1 MGAKGDMAVGK
12 LWVISTAGFDGVGD
26 LSSIWQEY
34 DLDRF
39 KEGMSTLFPNS
50 GVSLEE
56 LFAEV
61 MTGDVLGAFTHFLGG
76 NIQGMAESVAGLKN
90 VMIWLIVLGIVSAL
104 LTHFVEVFDKHQVA
118 DLSFYFLYL
127 LLAAVLLKCFSQAAL
142 AAVETLENIV
152 LFIQLLVPT
161 YLMAVGVA
169 TGTTTVSASYQ
180 LMVLLIYGV
189 ETILIGMVI
198 PLIYS
203 YLMLSVVNGIWIEE
217 KLTLLIELLEKGIGW
232 ILKAALGIVTG
243 ISVFQAVIS
252 PVIDSLKAN
261 ALQKAISAI
270 PGIGNAADGVVELVV
285 GSAVVIKNS
294 IGIVL
299 LILLLILC
307 AAPLLKIFL
316 LALMLKG
323 AAAFMGI
330 VSDKR
335 ITACA
340 NHTGDAGMLLFRV
353 TGTAMLLFLICLS
366 IIAATTNRGF

>member
-1 MGAKGDMAVGK
+1 MGRFWATSA
-12 LWVISTAGFDGVGD
+12 AGFDGIGD

-34 DLDRF
+34 DLDRLQ
-39 KEGMSTLFPNS
+39 EGMRTLFPKS

-56 LFAEV
+56 LFSEV
-61 MTGDVLGAFTHFLGG
+61 MTGDVLGALTHFLGG
-76 NIQGMAESVAGLKN
+76 NIQGMAESVTGLKD

-127 LLAAVLLKCFSQAAL
+127 LLAAVLLKCFSQAAST
-142 AAVETLENIV
+142 AINTLENIV
-152 LFIQLLVPT
+152 LFIRLLVPT
-161 YLMAVGVA
+161 YLLALGVA
-169 TGTTTVSASYQ
+169 TGTATVSASYQ
-180 LMVLLIYGV
+180 LMLLLIYGV
-189 ETILIGMVI
+189 ETVLMGIVI
-198 PLIYS
+198 PLVYS

-217 KLTLLIELLEKGIGW
+217 KLTLLIELLEKVIGW
-232 ILKAALGIVTG
+232 MLKAALGLVTG
-243 ISVFQAVIS
+243 ISVFQAVLS

-299 LILLLILC
+299 LILLLALC
-307 AAPLLKIFL
+307 AAPLVKIFL
-316 LALMLKG
+316 MALMLKG

-366 IIAATTNRGF
+366 VIATTTNRGF